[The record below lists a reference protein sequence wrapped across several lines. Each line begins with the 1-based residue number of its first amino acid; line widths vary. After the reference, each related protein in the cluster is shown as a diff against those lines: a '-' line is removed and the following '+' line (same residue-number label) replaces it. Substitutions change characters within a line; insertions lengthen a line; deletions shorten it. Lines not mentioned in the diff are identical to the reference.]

1 MKYKKIG
8 ESLYIKGRI
17 GWKGLKKS
25 EYLKNGDYR
34 IINGSNIIDN
44 KIDWSNCGYIS
55 KERYNESPE
64 IMLQK
69 GDILI
74 TKDGTIGKVAMVNEL
89 KKPTTVASGLFVL
102 RNTAPFKWDTKYIF
116 NFLQSNKFKK
126 FVLSRTEGSVIP
138 HLYQK
143 DFMTLEIPELEINE
157 QRKIARRLDTVQHK
171 LDLNNQI
178 NDNLSK
184 LQQLNLS
191 QLINRKLYKIVKI
204 GDLEIIVSDHVA
216 NGSFK
221 SLKDNVSYFDNPN
234 YALFIRNIDFKKD
247 LDGNKKYIDKKSY
260 NYLKK
265 SHLFGG
271 EVVISNVADVG
282 SVHRVPFIKKPM
294 VVGNNQIFI
303 KSKHFSMTDYLYV
316 YFQSF
321 WGQSSISSITS
332 GSAQQKFNKTDFRSL
347 EIPIPSEKWIQSNI
361 SPYVTLQDKI
371 FNENQSLKQIKAT
384 LLNHCF

>member
-178 NDNLSK
+178 NDNLDTLLTTVFEKQINNKSFMEANLTNIATYKNGLAMQKYRPKNNEQDLPVLKIRELNQGHTDDSSDRCSIKIDKSAIVNTGDIIFSWSGTLLVKNWSGKRAGLNQHLFKVTSNSYPDWFIYEWTKYHLRKFQSIAAGKATTMGHIKRSDLKSSK
-184 LQQLNLS
+184 VLIPNENKMIELNTIMQPFYDKRIEVIKENQQLM
-191 QLINRKLYKIVKI
+191 
-204 GDLEIIVSDHVA
+204 E
-216 NGSFK
+216 
-221 SLKDNVSYFDNPN
+221 LKQT
-234 YALFIRNIDFKKD
+234 L
-247 LDGNKKYIDKKSY
+247 L
-260 NYLKK
+260 
-265 SHLFGG
+265 
-271 EVVISNVADVG
+271 
-282 SVHRVPFIKKPM
+282 
-294 VVGNNQIFI
+294 
-303 KSKHFSMTDYLYV
+303 
-316 YFQSF
+316 
-321 WGQSSISSITS
+321 
-332 GSAQQKFNKTDFRSL
+332 QKFF
-347 EIPIPSEKWIQSNI
+347 
-361 SPYVTLQDKI
+361 
-371 FNENQSLKQIKAT
+371 
-384 LLNHCF
+384 

>member
-1 MKYKKIG
+1 MKYKKVQLKDIADIVMGQSPKSQFYNTDGKGIPFLQGVRTFG
-8 ESLYIKGRI
+8 ENYP
-17 GWKGLKKS
+17 
-25 EYLKNGDYR
+25 
-34 IINGSNIIDN
+34 IIDTYTTSFN
-44 KIDWSNCGYIS
+44 REANVGEILFSVRAPVGRVNWATKRIAIGRGLAAIRV
-55 KERYNESPE
+55 KERYSPNYLYYLFKKIGE
-64 IMLQK
+64 HLDSLATGTVFTSINKKELSELSL
-69 GDILI
+69 DIPASVV
-74 TKDGTIGKVAMVNEL
+74 DQERVANYL
-89 KKPTTVASGLFVL
+89 KKIDL
-102 RNTAPFKWDTKYIF
+102 
-116 NFLQSNKFKK
+116 
-126 FVLSRTEGSVIP
+126 
-138 HLYQK
+138 
-143 DFMTLEIPELEINE
+143 
-157 QRKIARRLDTVQHK
+157 KIEK
-171 LDLNNQI
+171 NNQI

-347 EIPIPSEKWIQSNI
+347 EIPIPSEKWILSNI